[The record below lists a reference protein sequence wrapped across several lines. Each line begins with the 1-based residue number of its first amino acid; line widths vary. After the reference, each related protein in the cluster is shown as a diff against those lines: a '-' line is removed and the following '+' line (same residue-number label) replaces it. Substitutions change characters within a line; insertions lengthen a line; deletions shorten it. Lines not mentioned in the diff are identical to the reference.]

1 MLAKHDFS
9 ANAARIEPGLKLVE
23 IAENK
28 MLIAEKCLFSYSH
41 HVIAWEPRMSADLF
55 SLLHFDH
62 AQGHIWL
69 AGRRMMM
76 IHANAFGLLRHEVT
90 EALGLDKARALFTR
104 QGYTSGAMDAE
115 VATKVRSG
123 ATIEEM
129 FAVGPGLHMLEGM
142 VRTDPVTVEFDT
154 ERGAF
159 AAEYIWRGSTE
170 CNAHLELFGVGAYP
184 AGWSLAGYA
193 SGYASVFL
201 GRPILFREIEC
212 VAMGHAQCRVIGR
225 PADEWQAGDD
235 DLRFMR
241 GEQINELMRGTQ
253 GGARKAASGGRA
265 IVGAS
270 AGFNVAFDMLG
281 HVADTDAVVLFL
293 GESGVGKEIFAR
305 NLHGMRRRAAGPF
318 VGVNC
323 AAIPEN
329 LLEAEL
335 FGVEKGAFTGATAS
349 REGRFERARG
359 GTLFLDEIGTLSLAA
374 QGKLLRVLQEGE
386 FERVGGTRLIKSDVR
401 LAAATNVDLRSA
413 VEAGT
418 FRADLFYRLNVFPIR
433 IPPLRERR
441 ADLPLLMEHFLA
453 IYCERHGRRVT
464 GFEETA
470 IAAMLGYDWPGNI
483 RELENV
489 IERGVIMAR
498 DGEPLRLHHLFSG
511 GEVLGPPAFRPGAK
525 TSLPEDT
532 QGAAAPLVDAGLE
545 LATVEQQMITR
556 ALEKSSGNKTRA
568 AKLLGITRAQLLY
581 RLSGIRS
588 TDGLGPR

>member
-1 MLAKHDFS
+1 MGAVL
-9 ANAARIEPGLKLVE
+9 
-23 IAENK
+23 
-28 MLIAEKCLFSYSH
+28 
-41 HVIAWEPRMSADLF
+41 SADLF
-55 SLLHFDH
+55 SQLHFDH

-76 IHANAFGLLRHEVT
+76 IHARAFGLLRHEVI
-90 EALGLDKARALFTR
+90 EAMGLEKARGLFTR
-104 QGYTSGAMDAE
+104 QGYNSGAMDAE
-115 VATKVRSG
+115 IAGKVRPG

-129 FAVGPGLHMLEGM
+129 FAVGPELHMLEGM
-142 VRTDPVTVEFDT
+142 VRTDPVHVSVDT
-154 ERGAF
+154 ATGAF

-170 CNAHLELFGVGAYP
+170 CGAHLELFGREAYP
-184 AGWSLAGYA
+184 AGWSQIGYA

-212 VAMGHAQCRVIGR
+212 VAMGHEHCRIVGR
-225 PADEWQAGDD
+225 PAEEWRDDEG

-241 GEQINELMRGTQ
+241 GAQLNEIAPLSG
-253 GGARKAASGGRA
+253 KPASHGDGRR

-281 HVADTDAVVLFL
+281 HVADTDAVVLFS

-305 NLHGMRRRAAGPF
+305 NLHAMGRRAQGPF
-318 VGVNC
+318 IGVNC
-323 AAIPEN
+323 AAIPES

-335 FGVEKGAFTGATAS
+335 FGVEKGAFTGANAS
-349 REGRFERARG
+349 RPGRFERAKG
-359 GTLFLDEIGTLSLAA
+359 GTLFLDEIATLSLAA
-374 QGKLLRVLQEGE
+374 QGKLLRAIQEGE
-386 FERVGGTRLIKSDVR
+386 YERVGGTRVHKSDVR
-401 LAAATNVDLRSA
+401 LVAATNVDLRAA

-453 IYCERHGRRVT
+453 LYGKRHGREVT
-464 GFEETA
+464 GFEESA
-470 IAAMLGYDWPGNI
+470 VAAMLGYDWPGNI

-511 GEVLGPPAFRPGAK
+511 GELLGPAAFRVVDGDLRAGEGA
-525 TSLPEDT
+525 EDMA
-532 QGAAAPLVDAGLE
+532 GELVDAGLDLE
-545 LATVEQQMITR
+545 TTERGMIAR
-556 ALEKSSGNKTRA
+556 AMDKAGGNKTRA
-568 AKLLGITRAQLLY
+568 AAMLGISRAQLLY
-581 RLSGIRS
+581 RLGRE
-588 TDGLGPR
+588 GR

>member
-1 MLAKHDFS
+1 
-9 ANAARIEPGLKLVE
+9 
-23 IAENK
+23 
-28 MLIAEKCLFSYSH
+28 
-41 HVIAWEPRMSADLF
+41 MSADLL
-55 SLLHFDH
+55 SQLHFDH

-76 IHANAFGLLRHEVT
+76 IHARAFGLLRHEVI
-90 EALGLDKARALFTR
+90 EAVGLDKARGVFTR
-104 QGYTSGAMDAE
+104 QGYNSGAMDAE
-115 VATKVRSG
+115 IAAKVRPE

-129 FAVGPGLHMLEGM
+129 FAVGPELHMLEGM
-142 VRTDPVTVEFDT
+142 VRTDPVSVEVDT
-154 ERGAF
+154 ATGTF

-170 CNAHLELFGVGAYP
+170 CGAHLELFGRGPYP
-184 AGWSLAGYA
+184 AGWSQIGYA

-212 VAMGHAQCRVIGR
+212 VAMGHEHCRIVGR
-225 PADEWQAGDD
+225 PADEWGEGED

-241 GEQINELMRGTQ
+241 GAQLGEIGPAAGTPDN
-253 GGARKAASGGRA
+253 GNDGRH

-281 HVADTDAVVLFL
+281 HVADTDAVVLFS

-305 NLHGMRRRAAGPF
+305 NLHAMGRRAAGPF
-318 VGVNC
+318 IGVNC

-335 FGVEKGAFTGATAS
+335 FGVEKGAFTGANTS
-349 REGRFERARG
+349 RPGRFERAKG
-359 GTLFLDEIGTLSLAA
+359 GTLFLDEIATLSLAA
-374 QGKLLRVLQEGE
+374 QGKLLRAVQEGE
-386 FERVGGTRLIKSDVR
+386 FERVGGTKVQRADVR
-401 LAAATNVDLRSA
+401 LVAATNIDLRTA

-441 ADLPLLMEHFLA
+441 ADLPLLMEHFISLYA
-453 IYCERHGRRVT
+453 NRHGRRVT
-464 GFEETA
+464 GFEESA

-498 DGEPLRLHHLFSG
+498 DGEPLRQHHLFSG
-511 GEVLGPPAFRPGAK
+511 GEVLGPPAWRPGKGAP
-525 TSLPEDT
+525 LPAD
-532 QGAAAPLVDAGLE
+532 AALESAADLVDAGLD
-545 LATVEQQMITR
+545 LATVEQQMIAR
-556 ALEKSSGNKTRA
+556 AVTKASGNKTRA
-568 AKLLGITRAQLLY
+568 AKLLGITRSQLLY
-581 RLSGIRS
+581 RLSANRPEDQP
-588 TDGLGPR
+588 TPR

>member
-1 MLAKHDFS
+1 
-9 ANAARIEPGLKLVE
+9 
-23 IAENK
+23 
-28 MLIAEKCLFSYSH
+28 
-41 HVIAWEPRMSADLF
+41 MSTDLF
-55 SLLHFDH
+55 GQLHFDH

-76 IHANAFGLLRHEVT
+76 IHARAFGLLRHEVI
-90 EALGLDKARALFTR
+90 EAVGLEKARGLFTR
-104 QGYTSGAMDAE
+104 QGYNSGAMDAE
-115 VATKVRSG
+115 IAPKVRPG
-123 ATIEEM
+123 ATIDEM
-129 FAVGPGLHMLEGM
+129 FAVGPELHMLEGM
-142 VRTDPVTVEFDT
+142 VRTEPVTVKVDT
-154 ERGAF
+154 ERGIF

-184 AGWSLAGYA
+184 AGWAQAGYA

-201 GRPILFREIEC
+201 GRPILFREVEC
-212 VAMGHAQCRVIGR
+212 VAMGHAQCRIIGK
-225 PADEWQAGDD
+225 PVDEWQGGEG

-241 GEQINELMRGTQ
+241 GEQLNELTRGAPANARTPGH
-253 GGARKAASGGRA
+253 GGQP

-305 NLHGMRRRAAGPF
+305 NLHAVGRRAKGPF

-335 FGVEKGAFTGATAS
+335 FGVERGAFTGATAS
-349 REGRFERARG
+349 REGRFERAKG

-386 FERVGGTRLIKSDVR
+386 FERVGGTKVIKSDVR
-401 LAAATNVDLRSA
+401 LAAATNVDLRAA

-441 ADLPLLMEHFLA
+441 ADLPLLMEHFLELF
-453 IYCERHGRRVT
+453 CQRHERRVT
-464 GFEETA
+464 GFEEPA

-489 IERGVIMAR
+489 IERGVIMGR

-511 GEVLGPPAFRPGAK
+511 GEVLGPPAFRPVVANA
-525 TSLPEDT
+525 LPEGAPS
-532 QGAAAPLVDAGLE
+532 GAAAPLVDAGLD
-545 LATVEQQMITR
+545 LATVEQQMIAR
-556 ALEKSSGNKTRA
+556 AIAKASGNKTQA
-568 AKLLGITRAQLLY
+568 ARLLGITRAQLLY
-581 RLSGIRS
+581 RLSAIRS
-588 TDGLGPR
+588 RTEALSGRTTET

>member
-1 MLAKHDFS
+1 
-9 ANAARIEPGLKLVE
+9 
-23 IAENK
+23 
-28 MLIAEKCLFSYSH
+28 
-41 HVIAWEPRMSADLF
+41 MSADLL
-55 SLLHFDH
+55 SQLHFDH

-76 IHANAFGLLRHEVT
+76 IHARAFGLLRHEVI
-90 EALGLDKARALFTR
+90 EAVGLDKARGVFTR
-104 QGYTSGAMDAE
+104 QGYNSGAMDAE
-115 VATKVRSG
+115 IAAKVRPE

-129 FAVGPGLHMLEGM
+129 FAVGPELHMLEGM
-142 VRTDPVTVEFDT
+142 VRTDPVSVEVDT
-154 ERGAF
+154 ATGTF

-170 CNAHLELFGVGAYP
+170 CGAHLELFGRGPYP
-184 AGWSLAGYA
+184 AGWSQIGYA

-212 VAMGHAQCRVIGR
+212 VAMGHEHCRIVGR
-225 PADEWQAGDD
+225 PADEWGEGED

-241 GEQINELMRGTQ
+241 GAQLGEIGPAAGTP
-253 GGARKAASGGRA
+253 GNGNDGRH

-281 HVADTDAVVLFL
+281 HVADTDAVVLFS

-305 NLHGMRRRAAGPF
+305 NLHAMGRRAAGPF
-318 VGVNC
+318 IGVNC

-335 FGVEKGAFTGATAS
+335 FGVEKGAFTGANTS
-349 REGRFERARG
+349 RPGRFERAKG
-359 GTLFLDEIGTLSLAA
+359 GTLFLDEIATLSLAA
-374 QGKLLRVLQEGE
+374 QGKLLRAVQEGE
-386 FERVGGTRLIKSDVR
+386 FERVGGTKVQRADVR
-401 LAAATNVDLRSA
+401 LVAATNIDLRTA

-441 ADLPLLMEHFLA
+441 ADLPLLMEHFISLYA
-453 IYCERHGRRVT
+453 NRHGRRVT
-464 GFEETA
+464 GFEESA

-498 DGEPLRLHHLFSG
+498 DGEPLRQHHLFSG
-511 GEVLGPPAFRPGAK
+511 GEVLGPPAWRPGKGAP
-525 TSLPEDT
+525 LPANTALES
-532 QGAAAPLVDAGLE
+532 AADLVDAGLD
-545 LATVEQQMITR
+545 LATVEQQMIAR
-556 ALEKSSGNKTRA
+556 AVTKASGNKTRA
-568 AKLLGITRAQLLY
+568 AKLLGITRSQLLY
-581 RLSGIRS
+581 RLSANRPEDQP
-588 TDGLGPR
+588 TPR